1 MNNSGL
7 DNKVSKEF
15 GLSSGSINNK
25 NTVFVLTVII
35 FIAGLLAYRA
45 MPSEAFPE
53 IVTPEIYISTP
64 YPGNAPLDVE
74 KLVTR
79 PLEKEI
85 NAISGVDEISSTS
98 TQGFSSIRVKFDFSI
113 SPEVA
118 LQRVKDKVD
127 IAKSSPDFPSDLPA
141 DPNVFEL
148 NFAELVPILNIN
160 LSGEFSAD
168 QLKSYAEYLEERIE
182 ALPEISGV
190 DIRGMDDKEVRISV
204 NQRELEL
211 LNMSFNDIANAI
223 QGENVSVSG
232 GDLLID
238 GIRKSVR
245 ISGDFTRIDE
255 IGDIVVKH
263 EGGNIVYLRD
273 IAEIHFGEKERE
285 SYAREFFRPV
295 VMLDVK
301 KRGGENLI
309 IVSDKINKIIA
320 DAREDFLPSNLDIS
334 ITNDQSDSSKAQLSE
349 LENSIIFGVIL
360 VIVVLMFFLGLR
372 NALFV
377 GIAIPLSMLLSFFIL
392 EMLGVTLNTV
402 VLFALVLAL
411 GMLVD
416 NGIVVVE
423 NIYRLMDE
431 GKSPVAAAKQGVG
444 EVAWAIISST
454 ATTLAAFVPLALW
467 PGLFGEFMK
476 FLPITLMTVLGS
488 SLFVALVINP
498 VLTSVFMKIKEDAPN
513 YKRMFIFSGI
523 MIVVGIIAIIFEVY
537 WAGNLLIFFALLR
550 PFNSFAIVPATD
562 WFQNRFLPKIE
573 NAYNSTLTF
582 ALKGKMPI
590 VFFFGSILLLAFSI
604 FLIIEVPPKT
614 IFFPDNEPKK
624 AEIYVELP
632 IGTDIEVTNEVAL
645 DLEHKVKNLL
655 ESYYEPGI
663 DTNTVPYSQRSFMVK
678 SIITQ
683 IGMGASDP
691 NQGPS
696 NAPTPHKARIEIS
709 FVDFPL
715 RRGISTAKILE
726 DIRAELRGYPGA
738 QITVSKDAIG
748 PPAGAPINIELSGD
762 DYEQLVEEAEEV
774 RRYIAAAGI
783 RGIEELKADVQMG
796 KPELPIIIDRTK
808 ARSLGVSS
816 GQIGDALRTALFGK
830 EISTFKDVKEDY
842 PINLR
847 FTDES
852 RYNIDRL
859 LDTRIT
865 FRDPASGKIKQV
877 PISSVADVQT
887 SSTFNAVKRIDLDRV
902 ITLSS
907 NVNEGFNPT
916 ETVEQIKE
924 RMADY
929 PLPQGITLA
938 FTGEQEN
945 QAKEM
950 AFLSKALLIAV
961 FLIFLIMVAQFNS
974 ATTPFII
981 MTTVVLSLIGVF
993 LGLVISR
1000 NDFVVIFTSVG
1011 IISLAGIV
1019 VNNAI
1024 VLVDYANL
1032 LLTRKRDENALG
1044 ENDRLDLKD
1053 VYEAI
1058 VEAGK
1063 KRLRP
1068 VLLTAITTI
1077 LGLLPL
1083 ATGMNINFF
1092 TMISEYDPQIYF
1104 GGDNAAF
1111 WGPMA
1116 WTVIYGLTFATFL
1129 TLVMVPVMLYL
1140 LSAFKNRMGL
1150 RVV

>member
-1 MNNSGL
+1 MAKDTL
-7 DNKVSKEF
+7 DNSVKKEF
-15 GLSSGSINNK
+15 KLSSASINNK

-35 FIAGLLAYRA
+35 FLAGFMAYKA

-53 IVTPEIYISTP
+53 IVTPEIYVSTA
-64 YPGNAPLDVE
+64 YPGNSPLDIE
-74 KLVTR
+74 KLITR

-85 NAISGVDEISSTS
+85 NAASGIDEIVSTS
-98 TQGFSSIRVKFDFSI
+98 TQGYSSIQIKFDFSVP
-113 SPEVA
+113 PEIA
-118 LQRVKDKVD
+118 LQRIKDKVD
-127 IAKSSPDFPSDLPA
+127 IAKSDPDFPSDLPA

-160 LSGEFSAD
+160 LSGEFSSD
-168 QLKSYAEYLEERIE
+168 QLKIYAEYLEERIE
-182 ALPEISGV
+182 ALHEISGV
-190 DIRGMDDKEVRISV
+190 DIRGMDDKEVRISID
-204 NQRELEL
+204 QRELEL
-211 LNMSFNDIANAI
+211 LNLSFDDVAQAI
-223 QGENVSVSG
+223 QSENVSISG

-238 GIRKSVR
+238 GFRKNVR
-245 ISGDFTRIDE
+245 ISGDFTNILE

-263 EGGNIVYLRD
+263 EAGNIVYLRD
-273 IAEIHFGEKERE
+273 IADIHFGEKEKE

-309 IVSDKINKIIA
+309 IVSEKINKILA
-320 DAREDFLPSNLDIS
+320 EAKENFLPDNLDIS

-392 EMLGVTLNTV
+392 EMMGITLNTV

-431 GKSPVAAAKQGVG
+431 GKSPIAAAKQGVG
-444 EVAWAIISST
+444 EVALAIIAST
-454 ATTLAAFVPLALW
+454 ATTLAAFIPLALW
-467 PGLFGEFMK
+467 PGMFGEFMK
-476 FLPITLMTVLGS
+476 FLPLTLMTVLGS

-498 VLTSVFMKIKEDAPN
+498 VLTSVYMKVKEDAPN
-513 YKRMFIFSGI
+513 FRRMLIFSI
-523 MIVVGIIAIIFEVY
+523 SMAIIGVLFIVFKVY
-537 WAGNLLIFFALLR
+537 WAGNLLIFFAVLR
-550 PFNSFAIVPATD
+550 PINSFFISPATD
-562 WFQNRFLPKIE
+562 WFQKKFLPRLEKI
-573 NAYNSTLTF
+573 YHKTLTF
-582 ALKGKMPI
+582 ALTKKNPL
-590 VFFFGSILLLAFSI
+590 FFFIGSFALLVLSVG
-604 FLIIEVPPKT
+604 LIIAFTPQVT
-614 IFFPDNEPKK
+614 FFPENQPKK
-624 AEIYVELP
+624 AEVYVELP
-632 IGTDIEVTNEVAL
+632 IGTDIEVTNAVAL
-645 DLEHKVKNLL
+645 ELEHKIKDLL
-655 ESYYEPGI
+655 VPYFEEGI
-663 DTNTVPYSQRSFMVK
+663 DTNEVPYAKRSFLVK

-683 IGMGASDP
+683 VGMGASDP

-696 NAPTPHKARIEIS
+696 NAPTPNKARIEVS
-709 FVDFPL
+709 FVDFPD
-715 RRGISTAKILE
+715 RRGVNTAKVLE
-726 DIRAELRGYPGA
+726 DIRNEVRGYPGA
-738 QITVSKDAIG
+738 QITVSKDAVG
-748 PPAGAPINIELSGD
+748 PPAGAQINLEVSGEDYVELLD
-762 DYEQLVEEAEEV
+762 EAERI
-774 RRYIAAAGI
+774 RRYINTANI
-783 RGIEELKADVQMG
+783 DGIEELKLDVQMG
-796 KPELPIIIDRTK
+796 KPELPIIIDRRK

-830 EISTFKDVKEDY
+830 EISTFKETKEDY
-842 PINLR
+842 PINIR
-847 FTDES
+847 YKDQD
-852 RYNIDRL
+852 RYNLDRL

-877 PISSVADVQT
+877 PISAVAEVRT
-887 SSTFNAVKRIDLDRV
+887 ASTFNAVKRIDLNRV
-902 ITLSS
+902 ITISS
-907 NVNEGFNPT
+907 NVNEGFNAT
-916 ETVEQIKE
+916 ETVNRIKDH
-924 RMADY
+924 MANYKMPPGMKYD
-929 PLPQGITLA
+929 

-950 AFLSKALLIAV
+950 EFLSRALLIAV

-981 MTTVVLSLIGVF
+981 MTTVLLSLIGVF
-993 LGLVISR
+993 LGLVISQME
-1000 NDFVVIFTSVG
+1000 FVVIFTSVG

-1032 LLTRKRDENALG
+1032 LLGRKRKELELTDD
-1044 ENDRLDLKD
+1044 DRLPLNAI
-1053 VYEAI
+1053 YETI
-1058 VEAGK
+1058 VEAGE

-1092 TMISEYDPQIYF
+1092 TLFSAYDPQIYF

-1129 TLVMVPVMLYL
+1129 TLIMVPVMLYL
-1140 LSAFKNRMGL
+1140 LNIVKYKFGI